1 MPAGQ
6 PLEVLVGRR
15 GATYGVPANY
25 DGDTPGRELTA
36 DERLQVIRA
45 SALVADAIAG
55 GSVRESELN
64 AAVELLL
71 VRQFRHG
78 SRDFSLEI
86 PGGLVHPGENPQ
98 LAAVRELREE
108 TGFEGRVERL
118 LWVGSGER
126 PEVDIAYVVTI
137 VGGTFRPC
145 DEVDGH
151 RMLAPGDPLPEG
163 MLPYHAEV
171 IALAQASLAR

>member
-64 AAVELLL
+64 AAVELLHRL
-71 VRQFRHG
+71 
-78 SRDFSLEI
+78 SLERE
-86 PGGLVHPGENPQ
+86 GTPQ
-98 LAAVRELREE
+98 L
-108 TGFEGRVERL
+108 RL
-118 LWVGSGER
+118 AGAGQVVSG
-126 PEVDIAYVVTI
+126 
-137 VGGTFRPC
+137 
-145 DEVDGH
+145 
-151 RMLAPGDPLPEG
+151 
-163 MLPYHAEV
+163 AEV
-171 IALAQASLAR
+171 AYRARLA

>member
-1 MPAGQ
+1 MRRHLLWLWKVLPLSREAQWVLLWLMNRKFLVGVAAVAFDHAGR
-6 PLEVLVGRR
+6 VLVVHH
-15 GATYGVPANY
+15 TYRNTYPWG
-25 DGDTPGRELTA
+25 L
-36 DERLQVIRA
+36 
-45 SALVADAIAG
+45 
-55 GSVRESELN
+55 
-64 AAVELLL
+64 
-71 VRQFRHG
+71 
-78 SRDFSLEI
+78 
-86 PGGLVHPGENPQ
+86 PGGWMHKNETPEQ
-98 LAAVRELREE
+98 TAVRELREE